1 MTTYYVDMSN
11 TSAKNGNGHPFP
23 PGPGPGAGPPPR
35 PAQFGAKPPAH
46 EKATQRL
53 SAGRSLR
60 NAVLE
65 AASACGGD
73 AGLAGYLRFIASS
86 DSASDRSAFIGLLSR
101 ILPKNVELSGEV
113 TTGVTIKLPWL
124 EQSRS
129 VDAIGVDATPPGGVV
144 IDQPTE
150 IINKNGDV

>member
-1 MTTYYVDMSN
+1 MWLMSN
-11 TSAKNGNGHPFP
+11 TSAKTEKSRPPFP
-23 PGPGPGAGPPPR
+23 PAR
-35 PAQFGAKPPAH
+35 PAVFGSAPPAY
-46 EKATQRL
+46 EKAKQRL

-65 AASACGGD
+65 AATACGGD

-113 TTGVTIKLPWL
+113 TTGVTIQLPWL
-124 EQSRS
+124 QESRS
-129 VDAIGVDATPPGGVV
+129 VDKIATPPPGGVV
-144 IDQPTE
+144 IDQPVE
-150 IINKNGDV
+150 NINENEDV